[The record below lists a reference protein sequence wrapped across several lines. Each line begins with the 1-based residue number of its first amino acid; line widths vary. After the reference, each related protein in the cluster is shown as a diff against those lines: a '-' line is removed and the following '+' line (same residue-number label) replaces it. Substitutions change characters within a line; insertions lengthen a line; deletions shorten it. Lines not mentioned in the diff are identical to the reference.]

1 MSVGAARTGWLV
13 TGLLACVAW
22 GSAAT
27 HPAVATAAV
36 YWEGGGTLGA
46 ANLDGSGLQP
56 EYVHPPSPSDSDGP
70 QCGIAVSASYL
81 YWVGSSGIGRVN
93 LEGPTVPKTILPGL
107 QTPCG
112 IGIDGAHVYW
122 ASQDGGSIG
131 RANLDGSE
139 PNPALIT
146 GLRDPCGVAVDA
158 NYVYWLDFH
167 GVGRARLDGSDP
179 EVGFIPGF
187 FGNCTL
193 AVNAQYIYWGDFR
206 SIGRASLDGSGATR
220 SFITGLGEGVAGVA
234 TDGGHIYWRDRS
246 LADVDSSIGRA
257 SLDGSEVNRQWIPTQ
272 PFEIDA
278 VAVDGRPS
286 PPALALAPLSFEIR
300 KVSHDVR
307 AGAAVLT
314 ISTSEP
320 GELKVNSPGLN
331 WRVLGPPEAQPGEA
345 LTWHLRIWAGK
356 SGYEARRIARQLK
369 TKGRAPL
376 IAHVFYDGEIHPP
389 VTLNRRLV
397 LRKYVRPHRAR
408 VRHAAR

>member
-1 MSVGAARTGWLV
+1 MSVGVGRTGWLV

-27 HPAVATAAV
+27 HPAAATAAV

-193 AVNAQYIYWGDFR
+193 AIDAQYIYWGDFR
-206 SIGRASLDGSGATR
+206 
-220 SFITGLGEGVAGVA
+220 
-234 TDGGHIYWRDRS
+234 
-246 LADVDSSIGRA
+246 SIGRA

-286 PPALALAPLSFEIR
+286 PPALALVPLSFEIR
-300 KVSHDVR
+300 KVSHDLR

-331 WRVLGPPEAQPGEA
+331 WRVLGPPEAQPGGG

-376 IAHVFYDGEIHPP
+376 IAHVFYDGEIHLP